1 MRQAVALFLLGLLAL
16 AVARSATAAQ
26 ASVDRAQVRLNES
39 FTYTL
44 RLEGEPN
51 AEPDV
56 TSLEQDFDILQRS
69 QSTRIQG
76 SNGQYSQ
83 FTEWQ
88 IVLMPTRIGVFTL
101 PGVTVGGQ
109 TANPIRVEVLAA
121 GSEEAPGDIFI
132 EVSAE
137 PQHPFVQA
145 QTVYTVS
152 LFLGIDTRGSRLSEP
167 QVTGGEAIV
176 EKLGDDRQFQVERDD
191 RRFIVIERRYAIF
204 PQEAGNLTIEPMRF
218 ETQVLDGRRF
228 SRIQR
233 FNSDAVEL
241 MVRGAVPPPPE
252 YAAADWLPARAL
264 RFSERFS
271 GDDGGLVA
279 GIPVTRSLTLIADG
293 VLSTQL
299 PELAVTTLDPI
310 KQYPDQPELENTV
323 TAEGLR
329 ARRTERYAVIST
341 RAGDFELPGAAVPWF
356 NVLAERWEAAQLARR
371 TVAVAPDP
379 DQPLLDE
386 PDVPFDAAAPVE
398 PVGPWRMVSLGL
410 AIGWAGTVMLMLA
423 FSRGTRRAD
432 SRQAAGARER
442 QRRRQGRVL
451 SQVRRACSDHDAQAV
466 RERMLEWGRLRFPDQ
481 PPATLTALGRRLDAP
496 VAAALTGVEAALY
509 GRSATAWRGDELLAA
524 LKRIDAVAPTDR
536 ARGADDGLVPLY
548 R

>member
-252 YAAADWLPARAL
+252 YAAAAWLPARAL

-323 TAEGLR
+323 TAEGMR

-386 PDVPFDAAAPVE
+386 PDMPFDAAAPVE

-423 FSRGTRRAD
+423 FSQGTRRAD
-432 SRQAAGARER
+432 SRQAAGAGER

>member
-1 MRQAVALFLLGLLAL
+1 M
-16 AVARSATAAQ
+16 
-26 ASVDRAQVRLNES
+26 RLNES

-56 TSLEQDFDILQRS
+56 TPLEQDFDILQRS

-88 IVLMPTRIGVFTL
+88 IVLMPTRTGTFTI

-109 TANPIRVEVLAA
+109 TSNPTRVEVLAA
-121 GSEEAPGDIFI
+121 GNDEAPGDIFI

-204 PQEAGNLTIEPMRF
+204 PQEAGNLSIEPMRF

-233 FNSDAVEL
+233 FNSDAIEL
-241 MVRGAVPPPPE
+241 MVRGAVAPPPE
-252 YAAADWLPARAL
+252 YGSANWLPARSL

-271 GDDGGLVA
+271 GDDGGLTA
-279 GIPVTRSLTLIADG
+279 GIPVTRTLTLLADG

-299 PELAVTTLDPI
+299 PEIAIATLEPI

-329 ARRTERYAVIST
+329 ARRTERYAVISS
-341 RAGDFELPGAAVPWF
+341 RAGEFQLPGAVVPWF
-356 NVLAERWEAAQLARR
+356 NVAAERWEVAQLARR
-371 TVAVAPDP
+371 TVAVSPDP
-379 DQPLLDE
+379 DQPVLEDPELPVTAAVQSE
-386 PDVPFDAAAPVE
+386 PL
-398 PVGPWRMVSLGL
+398 GPWRMVSLGL
-410 AIGWAGTVMLMLA
+410 AIGWAGTVMLMLG
-423 FSRGTRRAD
+423 FNRRSLGDGRREA
-432 SRQAAGARER
+432 RAAAE
-442 QRRRQGRVL
+442 RRRRRHSRAL
-451 SQVRRACSDHDAQAV
+451 SQVRRACSEHDAALT
-466 RERMLEWGRLRFPDQ
+466 RARLLEWGQLRFPDS
-481 PPATLTALGRRLDAP
+481 PPGTLGALGRRLTP
-496 VAAALTGVEAALY
+496 EIAAALTGLESALY
-509 GRSATAWRGDELLAA
+509 GRSPETWCGDDLQAA
-524 LKRIDAVAPTDR
+524 LASLDAVTSAAKTR
-536 ARGADDGLVPLY
+536 AKEEALVPLY

>member
-1 MRQAVALFLLGLLAL
+1 MRAMLSCLLTAAVLVVSTPAD
-16 AVARSATAAQ
+16 AAQ
-26 ASVDRAQVRLNES
+26 ASVDRTKVRLNES

-44 RLEGEPN
+44 RFEGEPN
-51 AEPDV
+51 TEPDV
-56 TSLEQDFDILQRS
+56 TPLEQDFDILQRS

-76 SNGQYSQ
+76 SNGQYAQ

-88 IVLMPTRIGVFTL
+88 FVLMPTGTGVFTI
-101 PGVTVGGQ
+101 PQVRVGGQ
-109 TANPIRVEVLAA
+109 VSNTTTVEVLAA
-121 GSEEAPGDIFI
+121 GNDEAPGDIFI

-137 PQHPFVQA
+137 PQHPYVQA
-145 QTVYTVS
+145 QSVYTVS

-167 QVTGGEAIV
+167 QVTGGEAIL
-176 EKLGDDRQFQVERDD
+176 EKLGDDRQFQVERDG
-191 RRFIVIERRYAIF
+191 RRFIVIERRYAVF

-241 MVRGAVPPPPE
+241 MVRGAVPPPSE
-252 YAAADWLPARAL
+252 YADANWLPARSL

-271 GDDGGLVA
+271 ADDEGLVA

-299 PELAVTTLDPI
+299 PELVISSLDPI

-341 RAGDFELPGAAVPWF
+341 RSGDFELPGAAVPWF
-356 NVLAERWEAAQLARR
+356 NVIDERWEAAQLARR
-371 TVAVAPDP
+371 TVVVSPDP
-379 DQPLLDE
+379 DQPQLAD
-386 PDVPFDAAAPVE
+386 PDVPFPAAE
-398 PVGPWRMVSLGL
+398 PTEPLGPWRMVSLGL
-410 AIGWAGTVMLMLA
+410 AIGWASTVMLLLG
-423 FSRGTRRAD
+423 FNRRAGRD
-432 SRQAAGARER
+432 SSRAAVVDRER
-442 QRRRQGRVL
+442 QRRRHGRIL
-451 SQVRRACSDHDAQAV
+451 AQVRRACGEHDAKAARQLL
-466 RERMLEWGRLRFPDQ
+466 LEWGQARFPAR
-481 PPATLTALGRRLDAP
+481 PPGTLGALGRRLTPDI
-496 VAAALTGVEAALY
+496 AAALSGLEAALY
-509 GRSATAWRGDELLAA
+509 GGRDQPWQGDQLLAA
-524 LKRIDAVAPTDR
+524 LKSVDTVAAATPPGR
-536 ARGADDGLVPLY
+536 ADDGLTPLY